1 MLEIQKKLYDEDD
14 MRLAIEI
21 EHFYQLHWDS
31 LKKHEDFYSYDDMIR
46 LCEEIKQAYLENY
59 DNLSFAQQ
67 GYIVEYAQEYLWD
80 KYWRFIKCHD

>member
-31 LKKHEDFYSYDDMIR
+31 LKKHEDFYCYEHKGVD
-46 LCEEIKQAYLENY
+46 E
-59 DNLSFAQQ
+59 
-67 GYIVEYAQEYLWD
+67 
-80 KYWRFIKCHD
+80 